1 MFWCMK
7 IEVFQTKLTY
17 FDRDVTFRVMT
28 PDGYEEGDRLYPVLY
43 MNDGQDIFRDEES
56 FSGHSLRYADYY
68 TDYARFLPQIIIVG
82 IDCPST
88 NRERSIQ
95 YAPYTKRFNVPEGSS
110 YESEVIGKG
119 REYLDWMTGELKP
132 WIDENYRTRTQG
144 AYTGLGGFSSGT
156 LVSTYGVI
164 MYPESFSR
172 LLCIS
177 GSFYNWMDQLD
188 ETLEQANLD
197 HIKYIYLDVGT
208 GEQGRLTTAEQ
219 FVEGTKMMYERFT
232 RCGFDEKEL
241 KYRVLKGLTHTQ
253 GGWRLRFP
261 DAVRWIFRDL

>member
-1 MFWCMK
+1 MK
-7 IEVFQTKLTY
+7 IDVFQTKLTP

-28 PDGYEEGDRLYPVLY
+28 PDAYDDGDRLYPVLY
-43 MNDGQDIFRDEES
+43 MNDGQDVFRDEDS
-56 FSGHSLRYADYY
+56 FSGHSIRYADYY
-68 TDYARFLPQIIIVG
+68 ADYGRFLPQIIIVG
-82 IDCPST
+82 IDCPAT

-95 YAPYTKRFNVPEGSS
+95 YSPYAKRFEVPEWSS
-110 YESEVIGKG
+110 YESEVAGTG
-119 REYLDWMTGELKP
+119 TAYLEWLTGELKP
-132 WIDENYRTRTQG
+132 WIDANYRTRTQG

-164 MYPESFSR
+164 MYPETFSR

-177 GSFYNWMDQLD
+177 GSFYNWMDCLD
-188 ETLEQANLD
+188 QTLETANLD
-197 HIKYIYLDVGT
+197 HIKYIYLDVST
-208 GEQGRLTTAEQ
+208 NEQGRLTTAEQ

-232 RCGFDEKEL
+232 ACGFDETQL
-241 KYRVLKGLTHTQ
+241 KYRLLKGLTHTQ